1 MKAHLTVAAVCLLS
15 SCVFAAEQTPYGKL
29 NAEAVQLYNDGKY
42 DEACAKGEEALK
54 LAEQTLAPDDRDLVI
69 ILENLAAAYES
80 AKKPDKA
87 KATYE
92 RILANKEKD
101 TTADPA
107 SIARTLFNLG
117 DLELDQTN
125 WPAAAGYFQRC
136 LDIRDKKLGPD
147 HVDSLLVVSRL
158 ALVYQE
164 QEKYAQEL
172 PLLERERAAWEKTK
186 GPDAPE
192 VGATYQCLGFVSEKL
207 KHKTDIERYYKAALA
222 IRQKHPGEKDADLIN
237 SLQSLAQYYRLQEKF
252 IAAEPLYKQLLA
264 LQEKNLGKDNPE
276 LLPTLRGYLELQ
288 GWTEDDSHKFQQM
301 ESGLGKR
308 NVADTLMKRIH
319 RLEAAE
325 GMKNESPKGS
335 KPTY

>member
-1 MKAHLTVAAVCLLS
+1 LLG

-42 DEACAKGEEALK
+42 DAAAAKGEEALK

-69 ILENLAAAYES
+69 ILENLAAAYS
-80 AKKPDKA
+80 AAKKPDKA
-87 KATYE
+87 KTTFE
-92 RILANKEKD
+92 RILTNKEKD

-107 SIARTLFNLG
+107 SIARTLFDLG
-117 DLELDQTN
+117 DLEYDVTN
-125 WPAAAGYFQRC
+125 WPAAAGYYQRC
-136 LDIRDKKLGPD
+136 LDIRDQKLGPD
-147 HVDSLLVVSRL
+147 HADSLLAVNRL
-158 ALVYQE
+158 ALVYQN

-172 PLLERERAAWEKTK
+172 PLLERERATWEKTK

-192 VGATYQCLGFVSEKL
+192 VGAAYQYLGFVSEKL
-207 KHKTDIERYYKAALA
+207 KRKADIERYYKAALA

-237 SLQSLAQYYRLQEKF
+237 SLQTLAQYYRLQEKF

-276 LLPTLRGYLELQ
+276 LLPTLRGYLELY
-288 GWTEDDSHKFQQM
+288 GWTEDDAHKFQQM
-301 ESGLGKR
+301 EGGLGKR
-308 NVADTLMKRIH
+308 NLADTLMKRVH

-325 GMKNESPKGS
+325 GKKDESPKSS
-335 KPTY
+335 KPAH